1 MDGLI
6 VMSAMTAKIF
16 LDTNIALYTMGQ
28 DDRKKLIA
36 RELVARLPFVSA
48 QVVNECVNVCLR
60 KFGFGRERAYAFAD
74 LLMQKTNVL
83 PVDELVIRKS
93 ADVAMRFQFSNWGAL
108 IIAAAL
114 LADCGTLYSED
125 MQHGQEIEGR
135 LRIVNP
141 FV

>member
-1 MDGLI
+1 MVGLI

-36 RELVARLPFVSA
+36 RDLVAMLPFVSA

-60 KFGFGRERAYAFAD
+60 KFVFSRERAYAFAD
-74 LLMQKTNVL
+74 ILMQKTNVL
-83 PVDELVIRKS
+83 PVDESVIRKS
-93 ADVAMRFQFSNWGAL
+93 AEVAMRYQVSNWDAL
-108 IIAAAL
+108 IVAAAL
-114 LADCGTLYSED
+114 LADCDTLYSED
-125 MQHGQEIEGR
+125 MQNGQEIEGR

>member
-1 MDGLI
+1 MVGLI
-6 VMSAMTAKIF
+6 VMNAMTDRIF

-28 DDRKKLIA
+28 DERKKLIA
-36 RELVARLPFVSA
+36 RELVARQPFVSA

-60 KFGFGRERAYAFAD
+60 KFSFSRERFYAFAD

-83 PVDELVIRKS
+83 SVDEPVIRKS
-93 ADVAMRFQFSNWGAL
+93 AELAIRSQISNWDAL

-114 LADCGTLYSED
+114 LADCDTLYSED
-125 MQHGQEIEGR
+125 MQHGQLFGER
-135 LRIVNP
+135 LRIINP

>member
-1 MDGLI
+1 
-6 VMSAMTAKIF
+6 MTAKIF

-114 LADCGTLYSED
+114 LADCGTLYSEE

>member
-1 MDGLI
+1 MANSI
-6 VMSAMTAKIF
+6 AMSAMTAKIF
-16 LDTNIALYTMGQ
+16 LDTNIALYTQGK
-28 DDRKKLIA
+28 DDRKRLIA
-36 RELVARLPFVSA
+36 RELVSRSPFVSA

-60 KFGFGRERAYAFAD
+60 KFRFSREQAYAYAD

-93 ADVAMRFQFSNWGAL
+93 AEIALRYQFSNWDAL
-108 IIAAAL
+108 IISAAL
-114 LADCGTLYSED
+114 LAECDTLYSED
-125 MQHGQEIEGR
+125 LQHGQLIDEC

>member
-1 MDGLI
+1 MVGSI

-36 RELVARLPFVSA
+36 RELVSKLPFVSA
-48 QVVNECVNVCLR
+48 QVVNGCVNVCLR
-60 KFGFGRERAYAFAD
+60 KFGFGCERAYAFAN
-74 LLMQKTNVL
+74 LLMLKTNVL

-93 ADVAMRFQFSNWGAL
+93 AEVAMRYQISNWDAL
-108 IIAAAL
+108 IVAVAL
-114 LADCGTLYSED
+114 LADCDVLYTED
-125 MQHGQEIEGR
+125 MQHGQLIEDR

>member
-1 MDGLI
+1 MVSLS
-6 VMSAMTAKIF
+6 VMSAMTARIF

-28 DDRKKLIA
+28 DAQKKLIA
-36 RELVARLPFVSA
+36 RELVAKLPFVSA

-60 KFGFGRERAYAFAD
+60 KFSFSRERAYAFAD

-93 ADVAMRFQFSNWGAL
+93 AEVAMRYQMSNWDAL
-108 IIAAAL
+108 IVAAAL
-114 LADCGTLYSED
+114 LADCDTLYSED
-125 MQHGQEIEGR
+125 MQHGQLIDDR
-135 LRIVNP
+135 LHIVNP

>member
-1 MDGLI
+1 
-6 VMSAMTAKIF
+6 MTAKIF